1 MPATSIVRSI
11 PPQPHLHYAISLAAT
26 NVRITVFG
34 IWMSDGNQL
43 PPAGRNRLPHLV
55 RQTIDPARW
64 GRRFRLPFQWPQSMV
79 GPKTV
84 KHPPVAARNED
95 KAACGTIDGMLKL
108 LWPFLCLLC
117 LGADTAPRETA
128 ADGWTR

>member
-1 MPATSIVRSI
+1 MPTTSIVRSI

-43 PPAGRNRLPHLV
+43 PPAGRNRLPHLL

-64 GRRFRLPFQWPQSMV
+64 GRRFRLPAEADFSHSYLIRQH
-79 GPKTV
+79 GT
-84 KHPPVAARNED
+84 PPRGVHNRFS
-95 KAACGTIDGMLKL
+95 GFG
-108 LWPFLCLLC
+108 
-117 LGADTAPRETA
+117 
-128 ADGWTR
+128 